1 MDSTGGAKVR
11 MYPFTLGEML
21 MKMYEE
27 HASDL
32 HLVVGCPPSVRRAG
46 QLEALVDQVLTAE
59 DTHQLCT
66 SILTDDQLDAIEA
79 KRQLDFAYSVIDLAR
94 FRVNFSYERDA
105 LAGVFRLIPTEPPHL
120 EETNFPDVLAE
131 VTSRPRG
138 LVLVTGPTG
147 SGKSTTLAAMLDFI
161 NRHRRSKIVTIEDPV
176 EFLHKSQKAIV
187 TQREI
192 GRDALTAADALRA
205 MLRQDPDVVLIG
217 EMRDLETIALALT
230 AAETGHLV
238 FATLHTT
245 SAPEAVTRIIDVF
258 PPDQQ
263 EQIRIMLST
272 VLEAVF
278 CQTLVPRADGNGRVA
293 ALEILIGT
301 PGIRNLIRENKI
313 PQMISAMQTGQNLG
327 MQTLEKDLANLVKNG
342 VITLD
347 AAMAKA
353 SHPDEVKRAVGAAA
367 GH

>member
-1 MDSTGGAKVR
+1 
-11 MYPFTLGEML
+11 
-21 MKMYEE
+21 
-27 HASDL
+27 
-32 HLVVGCPPSVRRAG
+32 
-46 QLEALVDQVLTAE
+46 LEPLVDQVLTAD
-59 DTHQLCT
+59 DTHQLVT
-66 SILTDDQLDAIEA
+66 SILSEDQLDALDS
-79 KRQLDFAYSVIDLAR
+79 KRQLDFAYSMIDLAR
-94 FRVNFSYERDA
+94 FRVNICYEREA
-105 LAGVFRLIPTEPPHL
+105 LSGVFRLIPTDPPHL
-120 EETNFPDVLAE
+120 EETNFPDILAE

-147 SGKSTTLAAMLDFI
+147 SGKSTTLAAMLDYI
-161 NRHRRSKIVTIEDPV
+161 NRHRRSKIVTIEDPI
-176 EFLHKSQKAIV
+176 EFVHKSQKSII

-258 PPDQQ
+258 PPEQQ
-263 EQIRIMLST
+263 EQIRVMLST

-278 CQTLVPRADGNGRVA
+278 SQTLVPRADGNGRIA

-301 PGIRNLIRENKI
+301 PGVRNLIRENKI
-313 PQMISAMQTGQNLG
+313 PQMMSAMQTGQNIG
-327 MQTLEKDLANLVKNG
+327 MQTMEKDLANLVKNG
-342 VITLD
+342 LVTLE
-347 AAMAKA
+347 AAMSKA
-353 SHPDEVKRAVGAAA
+353 SHPDEVKRAVTA
-367 GH
+367 GGR